1 MAEKEKTAKVSFT
14 NKSNGPRGVNGVHG
28 VVLIERGETR
38 EVEVTEAEYRSAI
51 GTGYF
56 GEGDPLDHDED
67 GEKGGSNPDE
77 PVSLSR
83 KTKAE
88 LLEIATAE
96 GVADVSD
103 ENTVDEIKAAI
114 EAKRAE

>member
-1 MAEKEKTAKVSFT
+1 MDEKEKTAKVSFA
-14 NKSNGPRGVNGVHG
+14 NQSNGPRGVNGVHG
-28 VVLIERGETR
+28 LVLIERGETR
-38 EVEVTEAEYRSAI
+38 EVEVTEGEYRSAM

-56 GEGDPLDHDED
+56 GKGDALDHDEN

-88 LLEIATAE
+88 LLEIAEAE
-96 GVADVSD
+96 GVADLSD
-103 ENTVDEIKAAI
+103 DNTVEEIKAAI
-114 EAKRAE
+114 EAARAE